1 MKKHLFPIVS
11 IIISIAVWLFAY
23 KHLPAQMPV
32 QWGVDGQVNR
42 YASTFSAFLLL
53 NGILI
58 AVYAMLLFLPRLDPK
73 KGNYIKF
80 TRTYSIIGNVL
91 IALFLAISIVTVLAG
106 MGTPISI
113 NRVVPVAV
121 GILFI
126 ILGNYMQTIKPNWF
140 VGIKNPWTI
149 SNDEVWRKTHRLG
162 GRLFIGGGLL
172 FIIEP
177 FLPRSV
183 SAVLSVGL
191 IVVIVG
197 VPMVY
202 SYILHKRI
210 VGH

>member
-1 MKKHLFPIVS
+1 MKKHLFPLLAIT
-11 IIISIAVWLFAY
+11 ISLLVWLFAY
-23 KHLPAQMPV
+23 KHLPAEMPV
-32 QWGVDGQVNR
+32 HWGVNGEVDR
-42 YASTFSAFLLL
+42 YAPTFSAFLLL

-58 AVYAMLLFLPRLDPK
+58 AIYAMLLFLPRLDPK
-73 KGNYIKF
+73 KDNYNKF
-80 TRTYSIIGNVL
+80 TRTYSIMCNVL
-91 IALFLAISIVTVLAG
+91 IALSLAISIVTVLTGIGA
-106 MGTPISI
+106 PVSI
-113 NRVVPVAV
+113 NRVVPVAI

-140 VGIKNPWTI
+140 VGIKTPWTI

-172 FIIEP
+172 LIIEP

-191 IVVIVG
+191 IVVLVG
-197 VPMVY
+197 VPMAY

>member
-23 KHLPAQMPV
+23 KHLPAEMPV
-32 QWGVDGQVNR
+32 HWGVNGEVDR
-42 YASTFSAFLLL
+42 YAPTFSAFLLL

-58 AVYAMLLFLPRLDPK
+58 AVYAMLLYLPRIDPK
-73 KGNYIKF
+73 KDNYRKF
-80 TRTYSIIGNVL
+80 TRPYSIIGNVL
-91 IALFLAISIVTVLAG
+91 IALFLAISIVTVLSGIGA
-106 MGTPISI
+106 PVSI

-140 VGIKNPWTI
+140 IGIKTPWTI

-162 GRLFIGGGLL
+162 GRLLIGGGLL

>member
-1 MKKHLFPIVS
+1 MKKHLFPLLS
-11 IIISIAVWLFAY
+11 IMISVIVWLFAY
-23 KHLPAQMPV
+23 QHLPAQLPV
-32 QWGVDGQVNR
+32 QWGMDGQVNR

-53 NGILI
+53 NGILV
-58 AVYAMLLFLPRLDPK
+58 AVYAMMLFLPRLDPK
-73 KGNYIKF
+73 KGNYNKF
-80 TRTYSIIGNVL
+80 TRTYSIMCNVF

-106 MGTPISI
+106 IGTPISI

-121 GILFI
+121 GILFM

-149 SNDEVWRKTHRLG
+149 SNDEVWRKTHHLG

-183 SAVLSVGL
+183 SSILLVGF
-191 IVVIVG
+191 IVVLVG
-197 VPMVY
+197 VPMAY